1 MALKK
6 YTADYFPH
14 YVNGSATKHAL
25 ERRYGNDGYAF
36 WFKLLEILCSTGTFS
51 LDLKDLVKMEWLM
64 DLTHMDEE
72 HTLKMVDYL
81 ADLEAIDKEL
91 WTSQKIVW
99 CSNLLDNLD
108 PVFSRRVDKPKKP
121 SPLNNPPIKL
131 DRQTEGCIQTDNIK
145 NTSCRQNVNIKSAN
159 GVKIIHS

>member
-51 LDLKDLVKMEWLM
+51 LDLKDLVKKEWLM
-64 DLTHMDEE
+64 DLTHMSEE
-72 HTLKMVDYL
+72 QAMKMVDYL
-81 ADLEAIDKEL
+81 ADLDAIDK
-91 WTSQKIVW
+91 K
-99 CSNLLDNLD
+99 
-108 PVFSRRVDKPKKP
+108 
-121 SPLNNPPIKL
+121 
-131 DRQTEGCIQTDNIK
+131 
-145 NTSCRQNVNIKSAN
+145 
-159 GVKIIHS
+159 

>member
-51 LDLKDLVKMEWLM
+51 LDLKDLVKKEWLM
-64 DLTHMDEE
+64 DLTHMSEE
-72 HTLKMVDYL
+72 QAMKMVDYL
-81 ADLEAIDKEL
+81 ADLDAIDKEL

-99 CSNLLDNLD
+99 CGNLLDNLD

-121 SPLNNPPIKL
+121 SPLDNPPIKL
-131 DRQTEGCIQTDNIK
+131 DRQTEGCIQNNSIMKTSCKQNDNIK
-145 NTSCRQNVNIKSAN
+145 HTN
-159 GVKIIHS
+159 GVRIIHS